1 MDEKTFV
8 TDMEELLEVDA
19 GSLQPTVELAS
30 LEQWDSLAFVS
41 FLAMAD
47 SKYGAKVVPAELRAC
62 KTIGDLMKLAEKK

>member
-8 TDMEELLEVDA
+8 TDIEELLEVDA
-19 GSLQPTVELAS
+19 GSLTASIELAS

-47 SKYGAKVVPAELRAC
+47 SKYSAKVAPTELRAC
-62 KTIGDLMKLAEKK
+62 KTIGDLMKLVGQ

>member
-8 TDMEELLEVDA
+8 TDIEELLEVDA
-19 GSLQPTVELAS
+19 GSLTATVDLTS

-47 SKYGAKVVPAELRAC
+47 SNYGAKVAPTELRAC
-62 KTIGDLMKLAEKK
+62 KTIGDLMKLVSK